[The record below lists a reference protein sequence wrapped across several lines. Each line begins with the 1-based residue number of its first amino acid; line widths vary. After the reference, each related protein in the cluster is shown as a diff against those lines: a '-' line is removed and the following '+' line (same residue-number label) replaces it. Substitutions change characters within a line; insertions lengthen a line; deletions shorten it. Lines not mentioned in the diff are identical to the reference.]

1 MYTANTAIA
10 FKSDKNT
17 LSDSFLPKRMIKEA
31 HDHRSQVKFYERIQA
46 L

>member
-1 MYTANTAIA
+1 MYTAIA

-17 LSDSFLPKRMIKEA
+17 LSDSFLHKRMIKEA
-31 HDHRSQVKFYERIQA
+31 HNHRIRSQVKFYERIQA